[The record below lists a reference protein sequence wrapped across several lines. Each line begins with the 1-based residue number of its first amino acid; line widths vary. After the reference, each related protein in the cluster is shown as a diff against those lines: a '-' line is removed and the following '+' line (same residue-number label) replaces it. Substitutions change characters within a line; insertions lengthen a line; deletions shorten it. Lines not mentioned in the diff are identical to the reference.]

1 MTSVKIA
8 PSEQVTGRVQSW
20 AWPGERMGKAMNVAA
35 SSPQP
40 GLRFPGQGLCWLGPH
55 VPPCQHRRFRNYEQ
69 LSLKITTVVIVR
81 LAFSR
86 VPKLDGGKF
95 CKPERILK
103 LRRNV
108 V

>member
-1 MTSVKIA
+1 MTGVKTA
-8 PSEQVTGRVQSW
+8 PSEKVMGHVQLW
-20 AWPGERMGKAMNVAA
+20 AWLGERMGKAMNVAA

-40 GLRFPGQGLCWLGPH
+40 GLRFPSQGLCWLGPH
-55 VPPCQHRRFRNYEQ
+55 VPPFQHRHFRNYEQ

-81 LAFSR
+81 LALSR
-86 VPKLDGGKF
+86 VPTFDGEKF

>member
-1 MTSVKIA
+1 MTSVKTA
-8 PSEQVTGRVQSW
+8 PSEQVTGRVQLW
-20 AWPGERMGKAMNVAA
+20 AWPGEKLGEAMNVAA

-55 VPPCQHRRFRNYEQ
+55 VPPSQRRRFRNYEQ
-69 LSLKITTVVIVR
+69 LSLKITTVVIVW

-86 VPKLDGGKF
+86 VPKLDGEKF

-103 LRRNV
+103 LRGNV